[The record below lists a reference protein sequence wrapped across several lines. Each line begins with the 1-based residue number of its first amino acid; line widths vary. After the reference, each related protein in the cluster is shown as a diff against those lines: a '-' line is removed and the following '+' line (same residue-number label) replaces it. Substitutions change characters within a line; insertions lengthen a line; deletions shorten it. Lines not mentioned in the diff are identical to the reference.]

1 MCVSL
6 YRFILFDIDMMAM
19 EMAVWETQ
27 EGSFLL

>member
-1 MCVSL
+1 MCLVISL
-6 YRFILFDIDMMAM
+6 ILFDIDMMAM